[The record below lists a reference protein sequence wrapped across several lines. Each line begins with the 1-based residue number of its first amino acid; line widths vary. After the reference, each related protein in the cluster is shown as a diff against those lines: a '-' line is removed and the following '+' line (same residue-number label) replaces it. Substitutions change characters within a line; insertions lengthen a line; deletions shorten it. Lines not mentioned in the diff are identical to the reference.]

1 MRTIHDYDIHGIITV
16 VSDAALPELAAFR
29 VPGPIA
35 HPTIRVRIDQP
46 SFDGD
51 GRGDQQ
57 IRYTEWPGWHGF
69 GVEIAYRDGIE
80 VNAAPLLASS
90 PHVLYTNVVEP
101 ILRWTFVQHGFALV
115 HGACL
120 ARDGAAV
127 LVTARTDTGKTT
139 TVLRTLDAQPN
150 LSFLSDDLTLLAP
163 DGTVL
168 MYPKPLTI
176 SRHTLVAVRTPLLT
190 RRERIGLFF
199 QSRLHSRSGRQFGL
213 LLTRSKLPMA
223 TTNAIIQRLVPPPK
237 YPVQRLV
244 PHARLARA
252 ARLTGL
258 IVIERGGEGA
268 VQLGT
273 EEATEILMSNCEDS
287 YGFPPYETIKAFLY
301 GGTGRDLRPIERG
314 TVVAALDGLPATL
327 LRSETR
333 DWWRRVPALM
343 SRYAERAATP
353 WLIPAQEPE
362 NAVAVTAAD

>member
-1 MRTIHDYDIHGIITV
+1 MRTIHEYDIHGIITV

-29 VPGPIA
+29 VPGPIER
-35 HPTIRVRIDQP
+35 PTIRLRIDQP
-46 SFDGD
+46 HADGAD
-51 GRGDQQ
+51 RADHQ
-57 IRYTEWPGWHGF
+57 IRYTEWTGWHGF
-69 GVEIAYRDGIE
+69 GIEITYRDGIE
-80 VNAAPLLASS
+80 VNAAPLLEHS

-101 ILRWTFVQHGFALV
+101 ILRWTFVQHGYALV

-150 LSFLSDDLTLLAP
+150 LTFLSDDLTLLAP

-176 SRHTLVAVRTPLLT
+176 SRHTLVAVHTPLLT

-199 QSRLHSRSGRQFGL
+199 QSRLHSRSGRRCGL

-244 PHARLARA
+244 PHARLTPTASLA
-252 ARLTGL
+252 GL
-258 IVIERGGEGA
+258 IVIERGGAGA

-273 EEATEILMSNCEDS
+273 AEAVEILMSNSEDS
-287 YGFPPYETIKAFLY
+287 YGFPPYDTIKSFLY
-301 GGTGRDLRPIERG
+301 RGTGRDLRPIERG
-314 TVVAALDGLPATL
+314 MVLAALQGLPATL

-333 DWWRRVPALM
+333 DWWRQVPTLM
-343 SRYAERAATP
+343 SRYAE
-353 WLIPAQEPE
+353 PAMM
-362 NAVAVTAAD
+362 AAD